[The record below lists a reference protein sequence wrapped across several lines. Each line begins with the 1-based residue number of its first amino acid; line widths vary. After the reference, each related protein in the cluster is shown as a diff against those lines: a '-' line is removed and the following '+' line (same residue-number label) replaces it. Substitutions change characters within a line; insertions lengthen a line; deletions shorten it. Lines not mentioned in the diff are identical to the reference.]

1 MNIEIGNKQFEL
13 KTNIGTI
20 KKIEREF
27 NRKSFIQVTNE
38 IETMTVEDIQKL
50 LLAGVDGKEEK
61 EEFKEAM
68 DTNAGFMDLFEYLKN
83 FIGQLQY
90 PGKTEK
96 EIEKLNEKMVK
107 ETQGKN

>member
-27 NRKSFIQVTNE
+27 NRKSFIKITNE
-38 IETMTVEDIQKL
+38 IDTMTVEEIQKF

-61 EEFKEAM
+61 EELKEEM

-96 EIEKLNEKMVK
+96 EIEKLNAEIVK
-107 ETQGKN
+107 KTEAKN